1 MADALYIIAKAPR
14 VGHVKTRLGRVIG
27 YEAAVMLYRAFL
39 RDLAVRF
46 ANTHWECGW
55 YVTPPDAWDDISP
68 LVSWGR
74 AVRILYQN
82 EGNLTERQREF
93 FRGAAARGEE
103 RVVLIASDSPH
114 LTVEVVAQAFS
125 ELDRSDLVFGPTYDG
140 GYYLIGMRGWHDVFH
155 DVPMSTDTVL
165 GDIVAQAERGGL
177 TVGWVETTFDVDEVD
192 DIEHLRPLAKHRSD
206 LVATRAALQELGLY
220 EDGGRA
226 KIEPNRT
233 RSIAGNP
240 DDGAASTGWGA
251 ESRELRG
258 RSANGPEVGQP
269 GARREEPT

>member
-14 VGHVKTRLGRVIG
+14 VGLAKTRLGRVIG
-27 YEAAVMLYRAFL
+27 HEAAVTLYRAFL

-46 ANTHWECGW
+46 ANTRWECGW

-68 LVSWGR
+68 LVSCGR

-125 ELDRSDLVFGPTYDG
+125 ELDSSDLVFGPTYDG
-140 GYYLIGMRGWHDVFH
+140 GYYLIGMRGWHDVFQ
-155 DVPMSTDTVL
+155 DVPMSTNTVL
-165 GDIVAQAERGGL
+165 GDVVAQAERAGL
-177 TVGWVETTFDVDEVD
+177 TVGWVETTFDIDEVE

-220 EDGGRA
+220 GDGGRA

-233 RSIAGNP
+233 QSIAGTP
-240 DDGAASTGWGA
+240 DHGAAPTVWGA
-251 ESRELRG
+251 ESWEPRG
-258 RSANGPEVGQP
+258 GSANGSGVGQP

>member
-1 MADALYIIAKAPR
+1 MADALYIIARAPR
-14 VGHVKTRLGRVIG
+14 VGYAKTRLGRVIG
-27 YEAAVMLYRAFL
+27 HEAAVTLYRAFL

-55 YVTPPDAWDDISP
+55 YVTPSDAWDDISP
-68 LVSWGR
+68 LVSWER

-93 FRGAAARGEE
+93 FRGATARGEE

-155 DVPMSTDTVL
+155 HVHMSTGTVL
-165 GDIVAQAERGGL
+165 GDIVAQAERAGL
-177 TVGWVETTFDVDEVD
+177 TVGWVETTFDVDEVED
-192 DIEHLRPLAKHRSD
+192 LEHLRPLAKHRSD
-206 LVATRAALQELGLY
+206 LDATRAALQELGLY

-226 KIEPNRT
+226 KIEPNRA
-233 RSIAGNP
+233 RSIAENP
-240 DDGAASTGWGA
+240 VDSTASTGWGA

-269 GARREEPT
+269 AARREEPK

>member
-1 MADALYIIAKAPR
+1 
-14 VGHVKTRLGRVIG
+14 
-27 YEAAVMLYRAFL
+27 
-39 RDLAVRF
+39 
-46 ANTHWECGW
+46 
-55 YVTPPDAWDDISP
+55 
-68 LVSWGR
+68 
-74 AVRILYQN
+74 VRILYQN

-177 TVGWVETTFDVDEVD
+177 TVGWVQTTFDVDEVED
-192 DIEHLRPLAKHRSD
+192 LEHLRPLAKHRSD
-206 LVATRAALQELGLY
+206 LVATRAALEELGLY
-220 EDGGRA
+220 GDGGRA

-233 RSIAGNP
+233 RSIARNP

-251 ESRELRG
+251 ESREPRG

>member
-220 EDGGRA
+220 EDGGRT

-240 DDGAASTGWGA
+240 DDGAASTGWDA

>member
-27 YEAAVMLYRAFL
+27 YEAAVTLYRAFL
-39 RDLAVRF
+39 QDLAVRF

-55 YVTPPDAWDDISP
+55 YVTPPDAWGDISP
-68 LVSWGR
+68 LVRCGR
-74 AVRILYQN
+74 TVRILYQN

-155 DVPMSTDTVL
+155 EVPMSTDTVL
-165 GDIVAQAERGGL
+165 GDIVAQAERAGL
-177 TVGWVETTFDVDEVD
+177 TVGWVETTFDIDEVE

-233 RSIAGNP
+233 RSTAGNR
-240 DDGAASTGWGA
+240 DDGIASTGWGA
-251 ESRELRG
+251 GPREPRG

-269 GARREEPT
+269 GARREELT